1 VPYVF
6 IKFDI
11 YVIFRIMSDNLQWLL
26 DFNQPTSLVETEA
39 VGNDQH
45 DLSWFAEFET
55 LAQPSIVK
63 SSLESAE
70 GSESADESNSSLE
83 AGADESTDE
92 DDEAIRGVDNAS
104 DSEPSGSS
112 NSVLIEDVS
121 DTESVSFSGSDEEED
136 SDEVD
141 SEEEDSE
148 DDVDRDGR

>member
-1 VPYVF
+1 
-6 IKFDI
+6 
-11 YVIFRIMSDNLQWLL
+11 MSDNLQWLL

>member
-1 VPYVF
+1 
-6 IKFDI
+6 
-11 YVIFRIMSDNLQWLL
+11 MSDNLQWLL

-70 GSESADESNSSLE
+70 GSDPADESNSSLE

-136 SDEVD
+136 NDEVD

>member
-1 VPYVF
+1 
-6 IKFDI
+6 
-11 YVIFRIMSDNLQWLL
+11 MSDNLQWLL

-136 SDEVD
+136 NDEVD

>member
-1 VPYVF
+1 
-6 IKFDI
+6 
-11 YVIFRIMSDNLQWLL
+11 MSDNLQWLL

-45 DLSWFAEFET
+45 DLSWFAEFEA

-63 SSLESAE
+63 SSAE
-70 GSESADESNSSLE
+70 GSEPADESNSSLE

-92 DDEAIRGVDNAS
+92 DDEAIRGVENAS

-121 DTESVSFSGSDEEED
+121 DTESVSSSGSDEEED
-136 SDEVD
+136 SDD
-141 SEEEDSE
+141 ADSE
-148 DDVDRDGR
+148 DGPSYSRDGR

>member
-1 VPYVF
+1 
-6 IKFDI
+6 
-11 YVIFRIMSDNLQWLL
+11 MSDNLQWLL

-121 DTESVSFSGSDEEED
+121 DTESVSSSGSDEEED
-136 SDEVD
+136 NDDVD
-141 SEEEDSE
+141 SEEEDS